1 MANFNFQQMS
11 QQLNNADSMEKI
23 KSYLFQ
29 SNELLRYVLGNLD
42 PEENYSPDAYKKYME
57 KDQKAAEAIIAASE
71 IRLAMKNLKE
81 ATESQLKMTAE
92 KIELKVSKG
101 EISSQLSIEPGT
113 VTFNSNRLIINST
126 NFKLDAKGNATFKGI
141 VTGSEIS
148 GGSIDVGV
156 LYADDESVWL
166 GDWYVSADGSNI
178 FSSVDDSVKFQTAA
192 GGPFGSY
199 AMLRLKSASGTTIV
213 SDHHVES
220 PVVNATTRVITP
232 AVSGYDSDDPRYS
245 EFYDIELM
253 RSWWDG
259 DSITDVVREIWEGC
273 DGVSDQRAKMN
284 IESIDPGEAMEF
296 LLGSNPVTFQYKRDG
311 KWSAGFIAQEI
322 DVLMDEHELY
332 FPLVGTDHRTGFY
345 KVEYRTYIPL
355 LVAAVQNLQ
364 AQINE
369 LRGMNNG

>member
-1 MANFNFQQMS
+1 MAIFTGNNVS
-11 QQLNNADSMEKI
+11 QLAGSADMEKI

-29 SNELLRYVLGNLD
+29 NNELLRYMFSNLN
-42 PEENYSPDAYKKYME
+42 PEDNYSPDAYQKYLE
-57 KDQKAAEAIIAASE
+57 IDGKIAEASLTAKELRVS
-71 IRLAMKNLKE
+71 MKNLKE
-81 ATESQLKMTAE
+81 ETESQLKITSEQIA
-92 KIELKVSKG
+92 LKVNKG

-126 NFKLDAKGNATFKGI
+126 NFKLDANGNATFKGI

-166 GDWYVSADGSNI
+166 GDWYVSADGSNV

-199 AMLRLKSASGTTIV
+199 ALLRLKSASGTTIV
-213 SDHHVES
+213 SDHHVETS
-220 PVVNATTRVITP
+220 LIQATARVVTP
-232 AVSGYDSDDPRYS
+232 AVDGYDSNDPRYS
-245 EFYDIELM
+245 TFYDINLE

-259 DSITDVVREIWEGC
+259 DSITDVVREIWESC
-273 DGVSDQRAKMN
+273 DGVSDQRAKVN
-284 IESIDPGEAMEF
+284 IENIDPDEALEF
-296 LLGSNPVTFQYKRDG
+296 LMGSNPVTFQYKRDG

-355 LVAAVQNLQ
+355 LVAAVQKLQ
-364 AQINE
+364 IQINE
-369 LRGMNNG
+369 LRGANNE